1 VTRKTMMN
9 VRVCVVTAGHL
20 STCPRML
27 KAADALAG
35 AGYDVRV
42 VSTNHTPWAA
52 ATDKEVLATRAWAS
66 TVVDYDR
73 DTARATQLAT
83 GVRFQ
88 TARALSSVLG
98 SWRVP
103 MPVAIRAYSRIH
115 DELVR
120 AVAAEP
126 ADFVYG
132 GTTGALAAVAES
144 AARLRV
150 PYAIDFE
157 DLHSAEYAPD
167 SEVTNVLAARIERQV
182 IDGAAFATAGSPM
195 IADAYE
201 RVYRVRPI
209 PVHNTFSIGA
219 PPASSECGARPL
231 RLYWFSQT
239 LGSGRG
245 LEDVLRGIG
254 RMGGAVELHLR
265 ARPIPSYLDELTSLQ
280 REVAPNAHLV
290 RHDPAAP
297 DDMVRL
303 AQSYDAG
310 LACEEPSGL
319 SRQFC
324 LANKIFTYLAAGVPV
339 VMSRTPAQ
347 ARLESQLEGAAFGY
361 DCGDVDGIAQI
372 LSRFSSEP
380 ALRQQAQCAARR
392 AAERRW
398 HWEHPEDRG
407 ALLAAVA
414 GAIR

>member
-1 VTRKTMMN
+1 MMKA
-9 VRVCVVTAGHL
+9 RVCVVTAGHL

-27 KAADALAG
+27 KAADAFAG

-52 ATDKEVLATRAWAS
+52 ATDRKVLATRAWAS

-73 DTARATQLAT
+73 DTARVVQITT
-83 GVRFQ
+83 GLRLR
-88 TARALSSVLG
+88 TARTLSNAFG
-98 SWRVP
+98 SARVP

-144 AARLRV
+144 AAQLRV
-150 PYAIDFE
+150 PYGVDFE
-157 DLHSAEYAPD
+157 DLYSAEHAPD
-167 SEVTNVLAARIERQV
+167 SEMTNVLAARIEQQV
-182 IDGAAFATAGSPM
+182 IAGAAFSTAGSPM

-201 RVYRVRPI
+201 RAYSVRPI
-209 PVHNTFSIGA
+209 PVHNTFSITA
-219 PPASSECGARPL
+219 PPDADERRDRAL

-239 LGSGRG
+239 LGAGRG
-245 LEDVLRGIG
+245 LEDIVRGIG
-254 RMGGAVELHLR
+254 RMRGAVELHLR
-265 ARPIPSYLDELTSLQ
+265 ARAIPSYVDTLTSLQ
-280 REVAPNAHLV
+280 HEVAPNLHLV

-303 AQSYDAG
+303 AQTYDLG
-310 LACEEPSGL
+310 LACDEPLGL

-347 ARLESQLEGAAFGY
+347 ARLEADLEGSAFGY
-361 DCGDVDGIAQI
+361 DCGDVDGIARI
-372 LSRFSSEP
+372 LARFASDP
-380 ALRQQAQCAARR
+380 VLLKQARCAAHA

>member
-1 VTRKTMMN
+1 MN
-9 VRVCVVTAGHL
+9 ARVCVVTAGHL

-52 ATDKEVLATRAWAS
+52 VTDRKVLATRAWAS

-73 DTARATQLAT
+73 DTARVIQVAT
-83 GVRFQ
+83 GVRFRM
-88 TARALSSVLG
+88 AKALSSTMG
-98 SWRVP
+98 SSRVP
-103 MPVAIRAYSRIH
+103 MPLVIRAYSRIH

-144 AARLRV
+144 AAQLRV
-150 PYAIDFE
+150 PYGIDFE
-157 DLHSAEYAPD
+157 DLHSAEHASD
-167 SEVTNVLAARIERQV
+167 SDVSNVLAARIEGQV
-182 IDGAAFATAGSPM
+182 IGGAAFATASSPM
-195 IADAYE
+195 IAAAYE
-201 RVYRVRPI
+201 RAFSVRPI
-209 PVHNTFSIGA
+209 TVHNTFSIA
-219 PPASSECGARPL
+219 ASPVASERGDRPL

-239 LGSGRG
+239 LGGGRG
-245 LEDVLRGIG
+245 LEDILRGIG

-265 ARPIPSYLDELTSLQ
+265 ARPIPSYVDRLTSLQ
-280 REVAPNAHLV
+280 REVAPNAAARAARPRGARRHGPSRAAV
-290 RHDPAAP
+290 RCRSCVRGTARTQPAA
-297 DDMVRL
+297 L
-303 AQSYDAG
+303 
-310 LACEEPSGL
+310 SGEQDL
-319 SRQFC
+319 HVSRGGR
-324 LANKIFTYLAAGVPV
+324 AVI
-339 VMSRTPAQ
+339 MSRTPAQ
-347 ARLESQLEGAAFGY
+347 ALLEAHLEGAAFGY
-361 DCGDVDGIAQI
+361 DCGDVDGIAQL
-372 LSRFSSEP
+372 LSRFSSDP
-380 ALRQQAQCAARR
+380 ALRTQAQCAARA

>member
-1 VTRKTMMN
+1 MN
-9 VRVCVVTAGHL
+9 ARVCVVTAGHL

-27 KAADALAG
+27 KAADALTG

-52 ATDKEVLATRAWAS
+52 VTDRKVLATRAWAS

-83 GVRFQ
+83 GLRFR
-88 TARALSSVLG
+88 TAKVLSSTMG
-98 SWRVP
+98 GQRVP
-103 MPVAIRAYSRIH
+103 MPLVIRAYSRIH

-120 AVAAEP
+120 AVTAEP

-132 GTTGALAAVAES
+132 GTTGALAAVAE
-144 AARLRV
+144 AAAQLRV
-150 PYAIDFE
+150 PYGIDFE
-157 DLHSAEYAPD
+157 DLHSAEYVSD
-167 SEVTNVLAARIERQV
+167 SEGTNVLAARIERQV
-182 IDGAAFATAGSPM
+182 IGGAAFATAGSPM

-201 RVYRVRPI
+201 RAYSVRPI
-209 PVHNTFSIGA
+209 PVHNTFSITA
-219 PPASSECGARPL
+219 SPPESARGDRPL

-239 LGSGRG
+239 LGSGRW

-265 ARPIPSYLDELTSLQ
+265 ARPVPSYVDELTSLQ
-280 REVAPNAHLV
+280 REVAPNMHLV

-303 AQSYDAG
+303 AQPYDAG
-310 LACEEPSGL
+310 LACDEPVGL

-324 LANKIFTYLAAGVPV
+324 LANKVFTYLAAGVPV
-339 VMSRTPAQ
+339 IMSRTPAQ
-347 ARLESQLEGAAFGY
+347 ARLEAHLEGAAFGY

-372 LSRFSSEP
+372 LSCFSSDP
-380 ALRQQAQCAARR
+380 ARLRQARCAARA

-407 ALLAAVA
+407 ALLAAVG

>member
-1 VTRKTMMN
+1 MN
-9 VRVCVVTAGHL
+9 ARVCVVTAGHL

-52 ATDKEVLATRAWAS
+52 VADRKVLATRAWGS

-73 DTARATQLAT
+73 DTARLTQVAT
-83 GVRFQ
+83 GVRFRM
-88 TARALSSVLG
+88 AKALSSTMG
-98 SWRVP
+98 SSRVP
-103 MPVAIRAYSRIH
+103 MPLVIRAYSRIH

-144 AARLRV
+144 AAQLRV
-150 PYAIDFE
+150 PYGIDFE

-167 SEVTNVLAARIERQV
+167 SDVTNVLAARIEGQV
-182 IDGAAFATAGSPM
+182 IGGAAFATASSPM

-201 RVYRVRPI
+201 RAFRVRPI
-209 PVHNTFSIGA
+209 AVHNTFSIA
-219 PPASSECGARPL
+219 ASPAASEHGDRPL

-239 LGSGRG
+239 LGGGRG
-245 LEDVLRGIG
+245 LEDILRGIG

-265 ARPIPSYLDELTSLQ
+265 ARPIPSYVDELTSLQ

-303 AQSYDAG
+303 AQPYDAG
-310 LACEEPSGL
+310 VACEEPLGL

-324 LANKIFTYLAAGVPV
+324 LANKIFTYLAAGLPV
-339 VMSRTPAQ
+339 LMSRTPAQ
-347 ARLESQLEGAAFGY
+347 AQLEAHLEGAAFGY
-361 DCGDVDGIAQI
+361 DCGDVDGIAHL

-380 ALRQQAQCAARR
+380 ALRMQALCAARA

>member
-1 VTRKTMMN
+1 MN
-9 VRVCVVTAGHL
+9 ARVCVVTAGHL

-27 KAADALAG
+27 KAADAFAG

-52 ATDKEVLATRAWAS
+52 VTDRKVLATRAWAS

-73 DTARATQLAT
+73 DTARATQFAT
-83 GVRFQ
+83 GVRFRM
-88 TARALSSVLG
+88 AKALSATVG
-98 SWRVP
+98 SSRVP
-103 MPVAIRAYSRIH
+103 MPLVIRAYSRIH

-150 PYAIDFE
+150 PYGIDFE
-157 DLHSAEYAPD
+157 DLHSAESTSD
-167 SEVTNVLAARIERQV
+167 SDATNVLAARIERQV
-182 IDGAAFATAGSPM
+182 IGGAAFATAGSPM

-201 RVYRVRPI
+201 RAYTVRPI
-209 PVHNTFSIGA
+209 PVHNTFSITA
-219 PPASSECGARPL
+219 SPAAGERGERPL

-239 LGSGRG
+239 LGGGRG
-245 LEDVLRGIG
+245 LEDIIRGIG
-254 RMGGAVELHLR
+254 RMGGAIELHLR
-265 ARPIPSYLDELTSLQ
+265 ARPIPSYVDELTSLQ
-280 REVAPNAHLV
+280 REVAPNVHLV

-303 AQSYDAG
+303 AQPYDAG
-310 LACEEPSGL
+310 LACDEPVGL

-324 LANKIFTYLAAGVPV
+324 LANKVFTYLAAGVPV
-339 VMSRTPAQ
+339 IMSRTPAQ
-347 ARLESQLEGAAFGY
+347 ARLEAHLTGAAFGY

-372 LSRFSSEP
+372 VSRFSSDP
-380 ALRQQAQCAARR
+380 ALRTQARCAARA

>member
-1 VTRKTMMN
+1 
-9 VRVCVVTAGHL
+9 
-20 STCPRML
+20 ML

-35 AGYDVRV
+35 AGFDVRV

-52 ATDKEVLATRAWAS
+52 AADRKVLATRAWGS

-73 DTARATQLAT
+73 DTARMTQFAT
-83 GVRFQ
+83 GVRHRA
-88 TARALSSVLG
+88 ARAASATVG
-98 SWRVP
+98 GERVP
-103 MPVAIRAYSRIH
+103 MAVAIRAYSRIH
-115 DELVR
+115 DELVE

-144 AARLRV
+144 ADRLRV
-150 PYAIDFE
+150 PYGIDFE
-157 DLHSAEYAPD
+157 DLHSAQDAPD
-167 SEVTNVLAARIERQV
+167 RGMNNVLAARIERQV
-182 IDGAAFATAGSPM
+182 IAAAAFATAGSPM

-201 RVYRVRPI
+201 QAYGVRPI
-209 PVHNTFSIGA
+209 PVHNTFSIT
-219 PPASSECGARPL
+219 PSESAHECEDSQL

-239 LGSGRG
+239 LGAGRG
-245 LEDVLRGIG
+245 LEDVIRGIG
-254 RMGGAVELHLR
+254 RMGRPVELHLR
-265 ARPIPSYLDELTSLQ
+265 ARPIPSYLESLLSLQ
-280 REVAPNAHLV
+280 SEVAPKLRIV

-310 LACEEPSGL
+310 LACDEPIGR

-339 VMSRTPAQ
+339 ILSRTPAQ
-347 ARLESQLEGAAFGY
+347 AKLEFCLDGAAFGY
-361 DCGDVDGIAQI
+361 DCGDSDGIAYV
-372 LSRFSSEP
+372 LARLASNP
-380 ALRQQAQCAARR
+380 DLRLQARSAART

>member
-1 VTRKTMMN
+1 MLN
-9 VRVCVVTAGHL
+9 ARVCVVTAGHL

-52 ATDKEVLATRAWAS
+52 VTDRKVLATRAWAS
-66 TVVDYDR
+66 TVVDYGR
-73 DTARATQLAT
+73 DTARAMQVAT
-83 GVRFQ
+83 GVRLHA
-88 TARALSSVLG
+88 ARVASATVG
-98 SWRVP
+98 ADRVS

-115 DELVR
+115 DELVE

-144 AARLRV
+144 ADRLRV
-150 PYAIDFE
+150 PYGIDFE
-157 DLHSAEYAPD
+157 DLYSGEHAPD

-182 IDGAAFATAGSPM
+182 IAGAAFATAGSPM

-201 RVYRVRPI
+201 QAYGVRPI
-209 PVHNTFSIGA
+209 PVHNTFSVTRLETTG
-219 PPASSECGARPL
+219 ERVDRPL

-239 LGSGRG
+239 LGPGRG
-245 LEDVLRGIG
+245 LEDILRGVG
-254 RMGGAVELHLR
+254 RMGRPVELHLR
-265 ARPIPSYLDELTSLQ
+265 ARPIPSYLDSLLSLQ
-280 REVAPNAHLV
+280 REVAPNLQIV

-310 LACEEPSGL
+310 LACDEPLGR

-339 VMSRTPAQ
+339 IMSRTPAQ
-347 ARLESQLEGAAFGY
+347 LKLEFCLDSAAFGY
-361 DCGDVDGIAQI
+361 DCGDVEGIASV
-372 LSRFSSEP
+372 LSRLASNP
-380 ALRQQAQCAARR
+380 DLRTQAQSAAR
-392 AAERRW
+392 AVAERRW

>member
-1 VTRKTMMN
+1 MLN
-9 VRVCVVTAGHL
+9 ARVCVVTAGHL

-42 VSTNHTPWAA
+42 VSTNHTAWATV
-52 ATDKEVLATRAWAS
+52 TDRKVLATRAWGS

-73 DTARATQLAT
+73 ETARSTQVAT
-83 GVRFQ
+83 GVRLHA
-88 TARALSSVLG
+88 ARAASATVG
-98 SWRVP
+98 ADRVP

-115 DELVR
+115 DELVE

-144 AARLRV
+144 AERLRV
-150 PYAIDFE
+150 PYGIDFE
-157 DLHSAEYAPD
+157 DLHSGEHAPD

-182 IDGAAFATAGSPM
+182 IAGAAFATAGSPM

-201 RVYRVRPI
+201 QAYGVRPI
-209 PVHNTFSIGA
+209 PVHNTFSITPLETTGQHVD
-219 PPASSECGARPL
+219 RPL

-239 LGSGRG
+239 LGPGRG

-254 RMGGAVELHLR
+254 RMGRPAELHLR
-265 ARPIPSYLDELTSLQ
+265 ARPIPSYLDSLLSL
-280 REVAPNAHLV
+280 RSEVAPNLHIV
-290 RHDPAAP
+290 GHDPAAP

-310 LACEEPSGL
+310 LACDEPVGL

-339 VMSRTPAQ
+339 IMSRTPAQ
-347 ARLESQLEGAAFGY
+347 AKLAADLDDAAFGY
-361 DCGDVDGIAQI
+361 DCGDVDGIVHI
-372 LSRFSSEP
+372 LSRFASDP
-380 ALRQQAQCAARR
+380 DLREQAQGAARV

-398 HWEHPEDRG
+398 HWEHPADRG
-407 ALLAAVA
+407 ALLAAIA

>member
-1 VTRKTMMN
+1 
-9 VRVCVVTAGHL
+9 
-20 STCPRML
+20 ML

-35 AGYDVRV
+35 AGFDVRV

-52 ATDKEVLATRAWAS
+52 LTDRRVLATRAWAS

-73 DTARATQLAT
+73 DTARVVQMVT
-83 GVRFQ
+83 GLRLR
-88 TARALSSVLG
+88 TARTLSAAFG
-98 SWRVP
+98 SARVP
-103 MPVAIRAYSRIH
+103 MPVVIRAYSRIH
-115 DELVR
+115 DELVS

-144 AARLRV
+144 ASRLRV
-150 PYAIDFE
+150 PYGVDFE
-157 DLHSAEYAPD
+157 DLYSAEYAPD
-167 SEVTNVLAARIERQV
+167 SGVTNVLAARIERQV
-182 IDGAAFATAGSPM
+182 IAGAAFCTAGSPM

-201 RVYRVRPI
+201 RAYSVRPI
-209 PVHNTFSIGA
+209 AVHNTFSLT
-219 PPASSECGARPL
+219 PLPAAGERRVRPL

-239 LGSGRG
+239 LGPGRG
-245 LEDVLRGIG
+245 LEDVVRGIG

-265 ARPIPSYLDELTSLQ
+265 ARAIPSYVDTLTSLQ
-280 REVAPNAHLV
+280 RDVAPNLHLV

-297 DDMVRL
+297 DEMVRL
-303 AQSYDAG
+303 AQPYDLG
-310 LACEEPSGL
+310 LACDEPIGL
-319 SRQFC
+319 SRQYC

-347 ARLESQLEGAAFGY
+347 ARLETHLEGSAFGY
-361 DCGDVDGIAQI
+361 DCGDVDGIARV
-372 LSRFSSEP
+372 LSRFVEDSS
-380 ALRQQAQCAARR
+380 LLKQARCAARA
-392 AAERRW
+392 AAEQRW

>member
-1 VTRKTMMN
+1 
-9 VRVCVVTAGHL
+9 
-20 STCPRML
+20 ML

-52 ATDKEVLATRAWAS
+52 VTDRKVLATRAWAS

-73 DTARATQLAT
+73 DTARVIQVAT
-83 GVRFQ
+83 GVRFRM
-88 TARALSSVLG
+88 AKALSSTMG
-98 SWRVP
+98 SSRVP
-103 MPVAIRAYSRIH
+103 MPLVIRAYSRIH

-144 AARLRV
+144 AALLRV
-150 PYAIDFE
+150 PYGIDFE
-157 DLHSAEYAPD
+157 DLHSAEHAFD
-167 SEVTNVLAARIERQV
+167 SDVSNVLAARIEGQV
-182 IDGAAFATAGSPM
+182 IGGAAFATASSPM
-195 IADAYE
+195 IAAAYE
-201 RVYRVRPI
+201 RAFSVRPI
-209 PVHNTFSIGA
+209 TVHNTFSIA
-219 PPASSECGARPL
+219 ASPVASERGDRPL

-239 LGSGRG
+239 LGGGRG
-245 LEDVLRGIG
+245 LEDILRGIG

-265 ARPIPSYLDELTSLQ
+265 ARPIPSYVDRLTSLQ
-280 REVAPNAHLV
+280 REVAPNVHLV

-303 AQSYDAG
+303 SQPYDAG
-310 LACEEPSGL
+310 LACEEPLGL

-324 LANKIFTYLAAGVPV
+324 LANKIFTYLAAGLPIL
-339 VMSRTPAQ
+339 MSRTPAQ
-347 ARLESQLEGAAFGY
+347 AQLEAHLEGAAFGY
-361 DCGDVDGIAQI
+361 DCGDVDGIAQL

-380 ALRQQAQCAARR
+380 ALRTQAQCAARA

>member
-1 VTRKTMMN
+1 MMKAS
-9 VRVCVVTAGHL
+9 VCVVTAGHL

-42 VSTNHTPWAA
+42 VSTNHTQWAA
-52 ATDKEVLATRAWAS
+52 AADRQVLATRTWAS

-73 DTARATQLAT
+73 DTAPVVQAGT
-83 GVRFQ
+83 GVRFR
-88 TARALSSVLG
+88 AAKALSAALG
-98 SWRVP
+98 SARVP
-103 MPVAIRAYSRIH
+103 MKVAIRAYSRIH

-120 AVAAEP
+120 AVTDGP

-150 PYAIDFE
+150 PYGIDFE
-157 DLHSAEYAPD
+157 DLHSGEHASDGAM
-167 SEVTNVLAARIERQV
+167 SNVLAARIEHEV
-182 IDGAAFATAGSPM
+182 IGGASFATAGSPM

-201 RVYRVRPI
+201 QAYGVRPI
-209 PVHNTFSIGA
+209 PVHNTFSLLWPLTLG
-219 PPASSECGARPL
+219 ERGDRPL
-231 RLYWFSQT
+231 RVYWFSQT
-239 LGSGRG
+239 LGPGRG
-245 LEDVLRGIG
+245 LEDVIRGIG
-254 RMGGAVELHLR
+254 RMGGTVELHLR
-265 ARPIPSYLDELTSLQ
+265 ARPIPSYVDALLSLQ
-280 REVAPNAHLV
+280 REVAPRLLIV

-303 AQSYDAG
+303 AKSFDVG
-310 LACEEPSGL
+310 LACDEPIGL

-347 ARLESQLEGAAFGY
+347 ARLEATLDGAAFGY
-361 DCGDVDGIAQI
+361 DCGDVDSIACVF
-372 LSRFSSEP
+372 SRLASDPSL
-380 ALRQQAQCAARR
+380 LRAAQGAARV
-392 AAERRW
+392 AAEDRW